1 MKVRLTPLSI
11 LVAVLISVSGYNLLY
26 PEPSVTKIPNWT
38 VLLFLAIIV
47 FISDQLF
54 RYYFK
59 IMKRIWIVETC
70 FTIFVAAIILLIQMT
85 DKL

>member
-11 LVAVLISVSGYNLLY
+11 LVAVLIAASGYNLLY
-26 PEPSVTKIPNWT
+26 PEPSVTKIPNWL
-38 VLLFLAIIV
+38 VLLLLAIIV

-59 IMKRIWIVETC
+59 VMKRIWIVETC
-70 FTIFVAAIILLIQMT
+70 FTIFVAAIILLIRVI
-85 DKL
+85 